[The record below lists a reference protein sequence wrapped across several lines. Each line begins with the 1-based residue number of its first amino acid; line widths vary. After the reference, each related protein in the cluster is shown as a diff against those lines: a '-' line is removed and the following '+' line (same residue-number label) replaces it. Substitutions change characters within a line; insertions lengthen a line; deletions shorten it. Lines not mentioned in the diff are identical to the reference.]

1 MICSCDFGQCTTHFL
16 SLFIPVLRISIFK
29 ILPEFLFFKFSSS
42 TKNEKII
49 EQQLLL
55 DQLSGEPT
63 KLNLSMTSSA
73 KEICGDGPDAR
84 IPEKRP
90 YTVPF
95 DARLGRYIYIPER
108 SDARKVKSKH

>member
-1 MICSCDFGQCTTHFL
+1 
-16 SLFIPVLRISIFK
+16 
-29 ILPEFLFFKFSSS
+29 
-42 TKNEKII
+42 
-49 EQQLLL
+49 
-55 DQLSGEPT
+55 
-63 KLNLSMTSSA
+63 MTSSA

-108 SDARKVKSKH
+108 SDARKVTSKH